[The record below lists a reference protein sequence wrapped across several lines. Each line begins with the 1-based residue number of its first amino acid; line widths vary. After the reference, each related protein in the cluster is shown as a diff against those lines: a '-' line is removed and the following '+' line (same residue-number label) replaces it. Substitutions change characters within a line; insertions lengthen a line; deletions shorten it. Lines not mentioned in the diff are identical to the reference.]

1 MFSFQLTRFLA
12 VEVRAVRVQLSVF
25 VNWTFFCRIDIVKR
39 CGEAS
44 TVVDVLSVKLTV
56 LIVGLEKRTY
66 GRGRCQS
73 VSRTYTHL
81 HVHLEDAEAVGERA
95 VARKAA
101 HRHRHPPRPPL
112 RAPRH
117 ERGLRGPRRTPAGGK
132 SAWGDDDV
140 RQFDRRMMQN
150 VYLLYNLLTR

>member
-56 LIVGLEKRTY
+56 LIVRLEKRTY

-73 VSRTYTHL
+73 VSRTCTYVRTL
-81 HVHLEDAEAVGERA
+81 TSKSISKTPRLSVSARWRGRPPTGTVILRGRPSVHRA
-95 VARKAA
+95 MKEVCVALGG
-101 HRHRHPPRPPL
+101 HPPP
-112 RAPRH
+112 
-117 ERGLRGPRRTPAGGK
+117 EGKGPGAMTMSVSLIGE
-132 SAWGDDDV
+132 
-140 RQFDRRMMQN
+140 
-150 VYLLYNLLTR
+150 